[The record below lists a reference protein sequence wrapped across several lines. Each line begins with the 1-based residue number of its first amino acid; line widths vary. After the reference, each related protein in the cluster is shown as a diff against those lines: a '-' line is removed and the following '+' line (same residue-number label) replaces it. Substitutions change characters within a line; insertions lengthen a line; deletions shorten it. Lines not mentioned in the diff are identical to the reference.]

1 MANDLDEQSSK
12 GFDLQHYLGLVR
24 RRHLHFLIPFFLG
37 WVAVWAASWVLPARY
52 QSTTLILVTQPTMPA
67 EYIKPNVTEDLQER
81 LQSITQQIM
90 SRTRL
95 LHIIDQFDLYAAPHT
110 HWSPDEKVVKM
121 RKDINIEL
129 VRGQDNQIT
138 AFNLSYGSR
147 NALQAQKVTSELT
160 NLFINENLKA
170 TTDQS
175 EDITKFLQ
183 AQLENARNTLA
194 AQEDKIRQFQSQHV
208 GEMPGQLA
216 SNLQILTG
224 LQAQFQN
231 EEDALNSAKQQHVYL
246 QTLIEQYKALQGSAK
261 PGNGTTMGLP
271 AINQELEKLKSQLAD
286 LRSRYTDQ
294 YPEVRKLKEQIA
306 QTEKMR
312 DQFLAGLKDK
322 SSSPSDAGD
331 TSGEGQSLDPV
342 QASMLLQVQ
351 SQLRSNQVEIANRE
365 QAVAGLKTKI
375 DNYQAR
381 LNAEPIREQELADLT
396 RGYEQ
401 SKATYDDL
409 LKKKNESAMATSV
422 VIAQQGER
430 FTVVDPPSLPQ
441 KPEFPNRLKFCA
453 IGLGLGVALGG
464 VFAGA
469 FEMMDDR
476 VHNQKELRKLLPPD
490 IIAEIPAIITTTD
503 SETARRKI
511 WLGWATAAFVFAV
524 ILAGSA
530 FSYLRG

>member
-24 RRHLHFLIPFFLG
+24 RRHLHFLVPFFLG

-52 QSTTLILVTQPTMPA
+52 QSTTLILVTQPKMPA

-95 LHIIDQFDLYAAPHT
+95 LHIIDQFDLYSAPHT

-121 RKDINIEL
+121 RKDINIEV

-147 NALQAQKVTSELT
+147 NARQAQRVTSELT
-160 NLFINENLKA
+160 NLFINENLQVRTNQA
-170 TTDQS
+170 
-175 EDITKFLQ
+175 EDITKFLE

-194 AQEDKIRQFQSQHV
+194 SQEDKIRQFQSQHV
-208 GEMPGQLA
+208 GEMPAQLA

-231 EEDALNSAKQQHVYL
+231 EEDSLNAAKQQHVYL
-246 QTLIEQYKALQGSAK
+246 QTLIEQYKTLQGSSRS
-261 PGNGTTMGLP
+261 GNGTVMGLP
-271 AINQELEKLKSQLAD
+271 AIDQELEKLKAQLTD
-286 LRSRYTDQ
+286 LRSRYTEQ
-294 YPEVRKLKEQIA
+294 YPDVRKMKEQIA

-312 DQFLAGLKDK
+312 DQFLTSLKDK

-331 TSGEGQSLDPV
+331 TSGAGPSMDPM

-365 QAVAGLKTKI
+365 QAVAGLKAKI

-422 VIAQQGER
+422 EIAQQGER

-464 VFAGA
+464 LVAGA

-490 IIAEIPAIITTTD
+490 IIAEIPAIVTTAD
-503 SETARRKI
+503 SDAIRREV